1 MIYPILSNSYS
12 SNCYLLID
20 KKTVLIDSG
29 IGDEVIKKLAEL
41 TEKFNIGKIDFLIN
55 THCHYDHAAND
66 MVVKEKWNAK
76 IAMHVA
82 EIINENSTLVN
93 LFNGKFVDIPV
104 DIKLK
109 EGDIINLG
117 KIKLKIIHTPGHTK
131 GGICL
136 YDEKTRAL
144 FSGDT
149 IFSDG
154 IGRTDFFGG
163 DFNELKVSVEKIL
176 KLKENSGIDNLYP
189 GHGIPGLGEDIER
202 VYKEWFY
209 QNRGV

>member
-1 MIYPILSNSYS
+1 
-12 SNCYLLID
+12 
-20 KKTVLIDSG
+20 
-29 IGDEVIKKLAEL
+29 
-41 TEKFNIGKIDFLIN
+41 
-55 THCHYDHAAND
+55 
-66 MVVKEKWNAK
+66 MVVKEKWDSK
-76 IAMHVA
+76 IAMHENDIV
-82 EIINENSTLVN
+82 NENSVLVN

-109 EGDIINLG
+109 EDDTINLG

-136 YDEKTRAL
+136 YDEKTKSL

-163 DFNELKVSVEKIL
+163 DFNELKASVEKIL

-189 GHGIPGLGEDIER
+189 GHGMHGLGEDIER
-202 VYKEWFY
+202 VYREWF
-209 QNRGV
+209 